1 MITSPDPAHPRR
13 FALRMTMAAFGVG
26 LLLSLTTSGGIAEER
41 VTCGAFDVALV
52 ANAAATLAALLA
64 VVPTMRRTLV
74 SFAELRDHDE
84 GRARVFRLHPLAL
97 FVPHLLGAAAGIVVV
112 HLWLRHEVLSALPWL
127 SERPA
132 QFVNDIVA
140 VSGLL
145 ALVWA
150 AANGLDARFLVLAFA
165 GVTLYRFTSPMWH
178 LDHAPNGFQ
187 SSVQELVVAQF
198 VGAAVAL
205 GLFRAS
211 LDRAAQ

>member
-1 MITSPDPAHPRR
+1 
-13 FALRMTMAAFGVG
+13 MTMAAFGVG

-52 ANAAATLAALLA
+52 ANAAATLAAFLA
-64 VVPTMRRTLV
+64 VVPTMRRMLV
-74 SFAELRDHDE
+74 SFAELRDNDE
-84 GRARVFRLHPLAL
+84 VPARVFRLHPLVL
-97 FVPHLLGAAAGIVVV
+97 LVPQLLGAGAGIVVV
-112 HLWLRHEVLSALPWL
+112 HLWLRHEALSALPWL

-150 AANGLDARFLVLAFA
+150 TATGLDARLLVLAFV
-165 GVTLYRFTSPMWH
+165 GVTLYRLTSPMWH
-178 LDHAPNGFQ
+178 LDRAPNGFQ

-198 VGAAVAL
+198 VAAAVAL
-205 GLFRAS
+205 GLVRAS
-211 LDRAAQ
+211 LDRTAQ